1 MTSWPTPKSRYHEEK
16 RVADIELDMPELAWH
31 KKIVTLWCDHEM
43 LEDAMTWLEHEHG
56 DGTLVTIKHLGME
69 KRRNLYGIRVHE
81 GSASEPKAAKQAG
94 GKPTTASGW
103 TALWREKEAEGKSD
117 AVLQR
122 IIDTATADEFVWD
135 GKEFIS
141 LLTDNASAA
150 RDDDDLP
157 F

>member
-1 MTSWPTPKSRYHEEK
+1 M
-16 RVADIELDMPELAWH
+16 
-31 KKIVTLWCDHEM
+31 
-43 LEDAMTWLEHEHG
+43 
-56 DGTLVTIKHLGME
+56 LVTIKHLGME
-69 KRRNLYGIRVHE
+69 NGNIYAIRVLDE
-81 GSASEPKAAKQAG
+81 RRQRPQAAKQAG

-141 LLTDNASAA
+141 LLTDNACGALGRRTRRSPIL
-150 RDDDDLP
+150 RRQGD
-157 F
+157 

>member
-1 MTSWPTPKSRYHEEK
+1 M
-16 RVADIELDMPELAWH
+16 
-31 KKIVTLWCDHEM
+31 
-43 LEDAMTWLEHEHG
+43 
-56 DGTLVTIKHLGME
+56 
-69 KRRNLYGIRVHE
+69 
-81 GSASEPKAAKQAG
+81 
-94 GKPTTASGW
+94 
-103 TALWREKEAEGKSD
+103 
-117 AVLQR
+117 LQR